1 MCLLAGCCGSGVG
14 PFQGAVREYRP
25 GANVDWQANG
35 CQQHARWQE
44 RFGLVRIAN
53 SETVFTA
60 ISVDG
65 KTSIAVKVVPEGS
78 LELRLLQAA
87 AVAPSDTPV
96 HGGAASGP
104 SCDPP
109 HCHGRPGIRV
119 DPAMR
124 IVPVMAVIPA
134 FTHWAGRLVQAVC
147 MSKLTGLTQAF
158 EERRL
163 VATESVLIDLTQ
175 QLLRVSS
182 LGVAVNRE

>member
-1 MCLLAGCCGSGVG
+1 MTLTHGVACCS
-14 PFQGAVREYRP
+14 FCRLR
-25 GANVDWQANG
+25 
-35 CQQHARWQE
+35 QH
-44 RFGLVRIAN
+44 
-53 SETVFTA
+53 ETVFTA

-87 AVAPSDTPV
+87 AAAPSDTLV

-147 MSKLTGLTQAF
+147 MRELTGLTQAF

-182 LGVAVNRE
+182 LGVAVTGKRE